1 MMSNRARWFKFE
13 VRVSFKLLA
22 RFSPSNIADVSEG
35 TRRASA
41 AQRLGMPMI
50 GKIRIVI
57 RTMPKDSTSSM
68 INASFEEDEED
79 DEVEDEVEDKF
90 EFVAPSLDDF
100 VNPAE
105 EPLLFPSE
113 GGMLKKST
121 IEKGKID
128 ELKINAQ
135 KHRL

>member
-1 MMSNRARWFKFE
+1 
-13 VRVSFKLLA
+13 
-22 RFSPSNIADVSEG
+22 
-35 TRRASA
+35 
-41 AQRLGMPMI
+41 
-50 GKIRIVI
+50 
-57 RTMPKDSTSSM
+57 M
-68 INASFEEDEED
+68 INVSFEEDEED
-79 DEVEDEVEDKF
+79 EDEVEDEVEDKF

-128 ELKINAQ
+128 EFKINA
-135 KHRL
+135 